1 VPIVE
6 LDENLNPV
14 DERKTPGWRGVPE
27 VQGARQGA
35 LDIAGMLDLA
45 IKHAPDPS
53 RSAGNPL
60 AQIAGLVRR
69 ATTPGLSNV
78 VAGNADVGPATRAA
92 TAVLPARVEPT
103 GAGAGLR
110 EAAARGVVGSLPTIG
125 MGGGAL
131 LPRIAANLASGA
143 TGSMASRAA
152 EDAGYGRL
160 GQFAAGMAGGSL
172 PGLGMAAGRGMAGA
186 AGNIGRRAT
195 GAPNVGA
202 ARQIADEVLGSP
214 VMDRGEA
221 VRRLAYEVDPATAG
235 ARFGTTATTA
245 QALEEIAPGMGTLE
259 KSYSRAGGATS
270 AIRFEQR
277 RQNMEAMRKS
287 FQEMYPQGVPDQVRV
302 TYREQ
307 AESLARQVDE
317 AYGAVGDIAGISTGR
332 LRETAMK
339 LQQDAGVALAET
351 LPDDVMRV
359 LGKYG
364 DEVDLGELNRL
375 RRLIVRNQRVV
386 GRQSGDPEQLRYLTI
401 LKQSVDDT
409 LDDVAKSGG
418 RDAETVRALDKAID
432 LRAQQGRLFG
442 DTVVERT
449 ASGRA
454 VNRPNQVTKAFERYE
469 DSSRAVVS
477 LMNGPAPA
485 RSIQRLHEALG
496 SPALDS
502 EEWRGVQTIVRRE
515 MMGDIETLFE
525 QPHTNA
531 VGDANKFLARIK
543 RPDQRAIWE
552 VAHGPGSAARGEAFI
567 NRFRKIRSGVTGT
580 TAESAVTGSNVPDP
594 DSILTRTGAN
604 LQAMGALRTGG
615 LLSWS
620 REMIRVARSDAS
632 SEPTR
637 KEAERLIHE
646 ALNDPS
652 VGRWAYERMPKR
664 MVPWWSDKVKS
675 ILTNQAT
682 RTERAAQFSQERDR

>member
-14 DERKTPGWRGVPE
+14 GEPSDWRGFPE

-35 LDIAGMLDLA
+35 LDIAGLLDMA

-53 RSAGNPL
+53 RSAGIPL
-60 AQIAGLVRR
+60 AQLAGLVRK
-69 ATTPGLSNV
+69 ATAPGLSNV
-78 VAGNADVGPATRAA
+78 VAGDAGVGPATRAA
-92 TAVLPARVEPT
+92 NAVLPQRVEPQGT
-103 GAGAGLR
+103 AAPVREAIARGLVGALPTAGLGAGAV
-110 EAAARGVVGSLPTIG
+110 A
-125 MGGGAL
+125 
-131 LPRIAANLASGA
+131 PRVLGNLASGA
-143 TGSMASRAA
+143 SGSVASRMA
-152 EDAGYGRL
+152 EDAGYGRV
-160 GQFAAGMAGGSL
+160 GQIAAGMAGGSL
-172 PGLGMAAGRGMAGA
+172 PGIAAGVARGIGGA
-186 AGNIGRRAT
+186 AGNVGRRAT

-214 VMDRGEA
+214 VADRGEA
-221 VRRLAYEVDPATAG
+221 ARRLAYETDPATLG

-245 QALEEIAPGMGTLE
+245 QALEDIAPGMGTLE

-270 AIRFEQR
+270 ALRFEQR
-277 RQNMEAMRKS
+277 RQNMEAMRAA
-287 FQEMYPQGVPDQVRV
+287 FQREYPQGVPDQVAL

-317 AYGAVGDIAGISTGR
+317 AYGAVGDIQGISTAR
-332 LRETAMK
+332 LRDTAVK
-339 LQQDAGVALAET
+339 LQTDAGVALRET
-351 LPDDVMRV
+351 LPDDVMGV

-364 DEVDLGELNRL
+364 DEVDLAELNRL

-386 GRQSGDPEQLRYLTI
+386 GRQSGDPEQLRHLTI
-401 LKQSVDDT
+401 LKQSVDET

-449 ASGRA
+449 ASGRP
-454 VNRPNQVTKAFERYE
+454 VNRPNPVTKAFERYE

-477 LMNGPAPA
+477 LMNGPAPS
-485 RSIQRLHEALG
+485 RSLARLHEALG
-496 SPALDS
+496 SPALES
-502 EEWRGVQTIVRRE
+502 EEWRGVQAIVRRE

-525 QPHTNA
+525 QPHTSA
-531 VGDANKFLARIK
+531 VGDATKFLARMK
-543 RPDQRAIWE
+543 RPDQRAVWE
-552 VAHGPGSAARGEAFI
+552 QTFGQGSAARAEAFI
-567 NRFRKIRSGVTGT
+567 NRFRKVRSGVTGT

-594 DSILTRTGAN
+594 DSILTRTSSN
-604 LQAMGALRTGG
+604 LAAMGALRSQGMFG
-615 LLSWS
+615 WA
-620 REMIRVARSDAS
+620 REMIKIARSDAT

-637 KEAERLIHE
+637 KEAERMIHE
-646 ALNDPS
+646 ALNDPT
-652 VGRWAYERMPKR
+652 VGRWAYERMPRR
-664 MVPWWSDKVKS
+664 MVPWWSDKVKTM
-675 ILTNQAT
+675 LTNQAT